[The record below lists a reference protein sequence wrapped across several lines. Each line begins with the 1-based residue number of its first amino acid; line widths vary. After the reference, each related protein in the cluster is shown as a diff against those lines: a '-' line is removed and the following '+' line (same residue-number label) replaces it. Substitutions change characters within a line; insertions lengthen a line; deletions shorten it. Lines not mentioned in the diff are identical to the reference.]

1 MSSPSDAEAAAAPVV
16 QATAP
21 IDPSDASAA
30 LHAGAVDS
38 EPASPPEQPAVDVSS
53 KGESGDVRASHS
65 AEAGASSDA
74 AAAESSETV
83 APRLRKAQY
92 HKLNDLR
99 PGTVGSNFV
108 LRVQEKMVRER
119 CALVGDETACILF
132 AYTNRG

>member
-1 MSSPSDAEAAAAPVV
+1 MSSPVDAEAAVAPAA

-21 IDPSDASAA
+21 IDPSAASAA
-30 LHAGAVDS
+30 PHAGAVDS
-38 EPASPPEQPAVDVSS
+38 EPASLREQPGVDVAS
-53 KGESGDVRASHS
+53 KGESGDVRAGHS
-65 AEAGASSDA
+65 ADAGASTDA
-74 AAAESSETV
+74 PAAESSETA